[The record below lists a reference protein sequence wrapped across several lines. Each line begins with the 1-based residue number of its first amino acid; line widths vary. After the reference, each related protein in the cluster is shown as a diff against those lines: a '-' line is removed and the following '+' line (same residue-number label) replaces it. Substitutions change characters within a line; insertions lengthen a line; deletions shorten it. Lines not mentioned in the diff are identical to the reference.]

1 MKKLKIFPK
10 TFLYSLAIMLLIVG
24 VAHLILYLLLPQMVI
39 DFVPSEATGNVS
51 LTIAGKYEPAGLMK
65 SAMLRALPLSVIC
78 CVFLSVL
85 CAYFFSKG
93 TTSSIRQLSKAV
105 KKMSELDQ
113 SAQCLI
119 SSQDELGELA
129 NDVNQLYHR
138 LLCMIE
144 NLELEKEKT
153 SENERAKIDFLR
165 SASHELKTP
174 VTALN
179 AMLENMILGVGHYQD
194 YDDCLPE
201 CKAITERLSEMI
213 HEILE
218 TSKLSV
224 STKNAVPI
232 KINVS
237 ELLASLCEPYQLI
250 ATTHGVQF
258 HLKIDD
264 AVSVELPIIAVSI
277 IILALILTLWGKT
290 RVHETG
296 VFLSL
301 GIKKGNILGQYIAEV
316 LLIAVF
322 AFAASGITSN
332 MFAATVA
339 DTLLQQTVQSNSLQD
354 NAEDDTTMKSI
365 DMGSM
370 LEDEKAVS
378 PDIQISV
385 GIEDMLLLYLIG
397 FCIIVISVTISSVS
411 IMRLKPKNIL
421 NSMS

>member
-24 VAHLILYLLLPQMVI
+24 VAHLLLYLLLPQMVI
-39 DFVPSEATGNVS
+39 DFVPSETTGNVS
-51 LTIAGKYEPAGLMK
+51 LTIAGSYEPAGLMK

-105 KKMSELDQ
+105 KKMSELDK
-113 SAQCLI
+113 SAQCRI

-179 AMLENMILGVGHYQD
+179 AMLENMILGVGRYQD
-194 YDDCLPE
+194 YDACLPE

-224 STKNAVPI
+224 SMKNAALT

-250 ATTHGVQF
+250 AATHGVQF
-258 HLKIDD
+258 RLKIDD
-264 AVSVELPIIAVSI
+264 AVSVELPIHEFSK
-277 IILALILTLWGKT
+277 AL
-290 RVHETG
+290 
-296 VFLSL
+296 S
-301 GIKKGNILGQYIAEV
+301 NILGNAVGYTPNGKCVSVYLRDHMIVVENECTPISKEELPHLFEPFYRPDFSRSRETGGNGLGLYIVATIFRALNVPYSFTPMEQPQGMRFTIQ
-316 LLIAVF
+316 LL
-322 AFAASGITSN
+322 
-332 MFAATVA
+332 
-339 DTLLQQTVQSNSLQD
+339 
-354 NAEDDTTMKSI
+354 
-365 DMGSM
+365 
-370 LEDEKAVS
+370 
-378 PDIQISV
+378 
-385 GIEDMLLLYLIG
+385 
-397 FCIIVISVTISSVS
+397 
-411 IMRLKPKNIL
+411 
-421 NSMS
+421 

>member
-51 LTIAGKYEPAGLMK
+51 LAIAGKYEPAGLMK

-105 KKMSELDQ
+105 KKMSELDK
-113 SAQCLI
+113 SAQCRI

-179 AMLENMILGVGHYQD
+179 AMLENMILGVGRYQD
-194 YDDCLPE
+194 YDACLPE

-224 STKNAVPI
+224 STKNAALTE
-232 KINVS
+232 INVS
-237 ELLASLCEPYQLI
+237 ELLVSLCEPYQLI
-250 ATTHGVQF
+250 AATYGVQF
-258 HLKIDD
+258 RLKIDD
-264 AVSVELPIIAVSI
+264 AVSVELPIHEFSK
-277 IILALILTLWGKT
+277 AL
-290 RVHETG
+290 
-296 VFLSL
+296 S
-301 GIKKGNILGQYIAEV
+301 NILGNAVGYTPNGKCVSVYLRDHMIVVENECTPISKEELPHLFEPFYRPDFSRSRETGGNGLGLYIVATIFRALNVPYSFTPMEQPQGMRFTIQ
-316 LLIAVF
+316 LL
-322 AFAASGITSN
+322 
-332 MFAATVA
+332 
-339 DTLLQQTVQSNSLQD
+339 
-354 NAEDDTTMKSI
+354 
-365 DMGSM
+365 
-370 LEDEKAVS
+370 
-378 PDIQISV
+378 
-385 GIEDMLLLYLIG
+385 
-397 FCIIVISVTISSVS
+397 
-411 IMRLKPKNIL
+411 
-421 NSMS
+421 

>member
-39 DFVPSEATGNVS
+39 DFVPSETTGNVS
-51 LTIAGKYEPAGLMK
+51 LTIAGSYEPAGLMK

-179 AMLENMILGVGHYQD
+179 AMLENMILGVGRYQD
-194 YDDCLPE
+194 YDACLPE

-224 STKNAVPI
+224 STKNAALTE
-232 KINVS
+232 INVS

-250 ATTHGVQF
+250 AATHGVQF
-258 HLKIDD
+258 RLKIDD
-264 AVSVELPIIAVSI
+264 AVSVELPIHEFSK
-277 IILALILTLWGKT
+277 AL
-290 RVHETG
+290 
-296 VFLSL
+296 S
-301 GIKKGNILGQYIAEV
+301 NILGNAVAYTPNGKCVSVYLRAHMIVVENECTPISKEELPHLFEPFYRPDFSRSRETGGNGLGLYIVATIFRALNVPYSFTPMEQPQGMRFTIQ
-316 LLIAVF
+316 LL
-322 AFAASGITSN
+322 
-332 MFAATVA
+332 
-339 DTLLQQTVQSNSLQD
+339 
-354 NAEDDTTMKSI
+354 
-365 DMGSM
+365 
-370 LEDEKAVS
+370 
-378 PDIQISV
+378 
-385 GIEDMLLLYLIG
+385 
-397 FCIIVISVTISSVS
+397 
-411 IMRLKPKNIL
+411 
-421 NSMS
+421 

>member
-51 LTIAGKYEPAGLMK
+51 LTIAGKYEPAELMK

-179 AMLENMILGVGHYQD
+179 AILENMILGVGRYQD

-258 HLKIDD
+258 HLKIGD
-264 AVSVELPIIAVSI
+264 AVSVELPIHEFSK
-277 IILALILTLWGKT
+277 AL
-290 RVHETG
+290 
-296 VFLSL
+296 S
-301 GIKKGNILGQYIAEV
+301 NILGNAVAYTPNGKCVSVYLRAHMIVVENECTPISKEELPHLFEPFYRPDFSRNRETGGNGLGLYIVATIFQTLNVPYSFVPMEQPQGMRFTIQ
-316 LLIAVF
+316 LL
-322 AFAASGITSN
+322 
-332 MFAATVA
+332 
-339 DTLLQQTVQSNSLQD
+339 
-354 NAEDDTTMKSI
+354 
-365 DMGSM
+365 
-370 LEDEKAVS
+370 
-378 PDIQISV
+378 
-385 GIEDMLLLYLIG
+385 
-397 FCIIVISVTISSVS
+397 
-411 IMRLKPKNIL
+411 
-421 NSMS
+421 

>member
-39 DFVPSEATGNVS
+39 DFVPSETTGNVS
-51 LTIAGKYEPAGLMK
+51 LTIAGSYEPAGLMK

-179 AMLENMILGVGHYQD
+179 AMLENMILGVGRYQD
-194 YDDCLPE
+194 YDACLPE

-224 STKNAVPI
+224 STKNAALTE
-232 KINVS
+232 INVS
-237 ELLASLCEPYQLI
+237 ELLVSLCEPYQLI
-250 ATTHGVQF
+250 AATHGVQF
-258 HLKIDD
+258 RLKIDD
-264 AVSVELPIIAVSI
+264 AVSVELPIHEFSK
-277 IILALILTLWGKT
+277 AL
-290 RVHETG
+290 
-296 VFLSL
+296 S
-301 GIKKGNILGQYIAEV
+301 NILGNAVAYTPNGKCVSVYLRAHMIVVENECTPISKEELPHLFEPFYRPDFSRSRETGGNGLGLYIVATIFRALNVPYSFTPMEQPQGMRFTIQ
-316 LLIAVF
+316 LL
-322 AFAASGITSN
+322 
-332 MFAATVA
+332 
-339 DTLLQQTVQSNSLQD
+339 
-354 NAEDDTTMKSI
+354 
-365 DMGSM
+365 
-370 LEDEKAVS
+370 
-378 PDIQISV
+378 
-385 GIEDMLLLYLIG
+385 
-397 FCIIVISVTISSVS
+397 
-411 IMRLKPKNIL
+411 
-421 NSMS
+421 

>member
-179 AMLENMILGVGHYQD
+179 AMLENMILGVGRYQN

-218 TSKLSV
+218 TLKLSV

-264 AVSVELPIIAVSI
+264 AVSVELPIHEFSK
-277 IILALILTLWGKT
+277 AL
-290 RVHETG
+290 
-296 VFLSL
+296 S
-301 GIKKGNILGQYIAEV
+301 NILGNAVAYTPNGKCVSVYLRAHMIVVENECTPISKEELPHLFEPFYRPDFSRNRETGGNGLGLYIVATIFQTLNVPYSFVPMEQPQGMRFTIQ
-316 LLIAVF
+316 LL
-322 AFAASGITSN
+322 
-332 MFAATVA
+332 
-339 DTLLQQTVQSNSLQD
+339 
-354 NAEDDTTMKSI
+354 
-365 DMGSM
+365 
-370 LEDEKAVS
+370 
-378 PDIQISV
+378 
-385 GIEDMLLLYLIG
+385 
-397 FCIIVISVTISSVS
+397 
-411 IMRLKPKNIL
+411 
-421 NSMS
+421 

>member
-51 LTIAGKYEPAGLMK
+51 LTIAGKYEPAELMK

-179 AMLENMILGVGHYQD
+179 AILENMILGVGRYQD

-250 ATTHGVQF
+250 ATTHGVRF

-264 AVSVELPIIAVSI
+264 AVSVELPIHEFSK
-277 IILALILTLWGKT
+277 AL
-290 RVHETG
+290 
-296 VFLSL
+296 S
-301 GIKKGNILGQYIAEV
+301 NILGNAVAYTPNGKCVSVYLRAHMIVVENECTPISKEELPHLFEPFYRPDFSRNRETGGNGLGLYIVATIFRALNVPYSFTPMEQPQGMRFTIQ
-316 LLIAVF
+316 LL
-322 AFAASGITSN
+322 
-332 MFAATVA
+332 
-339 DTLLQQTVQSNSLQD
+339 
-354 NAEDDTTMKSI
+354 
-365 DMGSM
+365 
-370 LEDEKAVS
+370 
-378 PDIQISV
+378 
-385 GIEDMLLLYLIG
+385 
-397 FCIIVISVTISSVS
+397 
-411 IMRLKPKNIL
+411 
-421 NSMS
+421 

>member
-51 LTIAGKYEPAGLMK
+51 LAIAGKYEPAGLMK

-179 AMLENMILGVGHYQD
+179 AMLENMILGVGRYQD

-224 STKNAVPI
+224 STKNAALTE
-232 KINVS
+232 INVS

-250 ATTHGVQF
+250 AATHGVQF
-258 HLKIDD
+258 RLKIDD
-264 AVSVELPIIAVSI
+264 AVSVELPIHEFSK
-277 IILALILTLWGKT
+277 AL
-290 RVHETG
+290 
-296 VFLSL
+296 S
-301 GIKKGNILGQYIAEV
+301 NILGNAVGYTPNGKCVSVYLRDHMIVVENECTPISKEELPHLFEPFYRPDFSRSRETGGNGLGLYIV
-316 LLIAVF
+316 
-322 AFAASGITSN
+322 
-332 MFAATVA
+332 ATIFRALNVPYSFTPMEQPQG
-339 DTLLQQTVQSNSLQD
+339 DR
-354 NAEDDTTMKSI
+354 KS
-365 DMGSM
+365 
-370 LEDEKAVS
+370 V
-378 PDIQISV
+378 V
-385 GIEDMLLLYLIG
+385 
-397 FCIIVISVTISSVS
+397 
-411 IMRLKPKNIL
+411 
-421 NSMS
+421 

>member
-39 DFVPSEATGNVS
+39 DFVPSETTGNVS
-51 LTIAGKYEPAGLMK
+51 LTIAGSYEPAGLMK

-179 AMLENMILGVGHYQD
+179 AMLENMILGVGRYQD
-194 YDDCLPE
+194 YDACLPE

-224 STKNAVPI
+224 STKNAALTE
-232 KINVS
+232 INVS

-250 ATTHGVQF
+250 AATHGVQF
-258 HLKIDD
+258 RLKIDD
-264 AVSVELPIIAVSI
+264 AVSVELPIHEFSK
-277 IILALILTLWGKT
+277 AL
-290 RVHETG
+290 
-296 VFLSL
+296 S
-301 GIKKGNILGQYIAEV
+301 NILGNAVAYTPNGKCVSVYLRAHMIVVENECTPISKEELPHLFEPFYRPDFSRSRETGGNGLGLYIVATIFHALNVPYSFTPMEQPQGMRFTIQ
-316 LLIAVF
+316 LL
-322 AFAASGITSN
+322 
-332 MFAATVA
+332 
-339 DTLLQQTVQSNSLQD
+339 
-354 NAEDDTTMKSI
+354 
-365 DMGSM
+365 
-370 LEDEKAVS
+370 
-378 PDIQISV
+378 
-385 GIEDMLLLYLIG
+385 
-397 FCIIVISVTISSVS
+397 
-411 IMRLKPKNIL
+411 
-421 NSMS
+421 

>member
-51 LTIAGKYEPAGLMK
+51 LTIAGKYEPARLMK

-105 KKMSELDQ
+105 KKMSELDK
-113 SAQCLI
+113 SAQCRI

-179 AMLENMILGVGHYQD
+179 AMLENMILGVGRYQD

-224 STKNAVPI
+224 STKNAALTE
-232 KINVS
+232 INVS

-250 ATTHGVQF
+250 AATHGVQF
-258 HLKIDD
+258 RLKIDD
-264 AVSVELPIIAVSI
+264 AVSVELPIHEFSK
-277 IILALILTLWGKT
+277 AL
-290 RVHETG
+290 
-296 VFLSL
+296 S
-301 GIKKGNILGQYIAEV
+301 NILGNAVAYTPNGKCVSVYLRAHMIVVENECTPISKEELPHLFEPFYRPDFSRSRETGGNGLGLYIVATLFRALNVPYSFTPMEQPQGMRFTIQ
-316 LLIAVF
+316 LL
-322 AFAASGITSN
+322 
-332 MFAATVA
+332 
-339 DTLLQQTVQSNSLQD
+339 
-354 NAEDDTTMKSI
+354 
-365 DMGSM
+365 
-370 LEDEKAVS
+370 
-378 PDIQISV
+378 
-385 GIEDMLLLYLIG
+385 
-397 FCIIVISVTISSVS
+397 
-411 IMRLKPKNIL
+411 
-421 NSMS
+421 

>member
-39 DFVPSEATGNVS
+39 DFVPSETTGNVS
-51 LTIAGKYEPAGLMK
+51 LTIAGSYEPAGLMK

-105 KKMSELDQ
+105 KKMSELDK
-113 SAQCLI
+113 SAQCRI

-179 AMLENMILGVGHYQD
+179 AILENMILGVGRYQD
-194 YDDCLPE
+194 YDACLPE

-250 ATTHGVQF
+250 AATHGVQF
-258 HLKIDD
+258 RLKIDD
-264 AVSVELPIIAVSI
+264 AVSVELPIHEFSK
-277 IILALILTLWGKT
+277 AL
-290 RVHETG
+290 
-296 VFLSL
+296 S
-301 GIKKGNILGQYIAEV
+301 NILGNAVGYTPNGKCVSVYLRDHMIVVENECTPISKEELPHLFEPFYRPDFSRSRETGGNGLGLYIVATIFRALNVPYSFTPMEQPQGMRFTIQ
-316 LLIAVF
+316 LL
-322 AFAASGITSN
+322 
-332 MFAATVA
+332 
-339 DTLLQQTVQSNSLQD
+339 
-354 NAEDDTTMKSI
+354 
-365 DMGSM
+365 
-370 LEDEKAVS
+370 
-378 PDIQISV
+378 
-385 GIEDMLLLYLIG
+385 
-397 FCIIVISVTISSVS
+397 
-411 IMRLKPKNIL
+411 
-421 NSMS
+421 

>member
-10 TFLYSLAIMLLIVG
+10 TFLYSLAIMLSIVG

-51 LTIAGKYEPAGLMK
+51 LTIAGKYEPAELMK

-179 AMLENMILGVGHYQD
+179 AILENMILGVGRYQD

-264 AVSVELPIIAVSI
+264 AVSVELPIHEFSK
-277 IILALILTLWGKT
+277 AL
-290 RVHETG
+290 
-296 VFLSL
+296 S
-301 GIKKGNILGQYIAEV
+301 NILGNAVAYTPNGKCVSVYLRAHMIVVENECTPISKEELPHLFEPFYRPDFSRNRETGGNGLGLYIVATIFQTLNVPYSFVPMEQPQGMRFTIQ
-316 LLIAVF
+316 LL
-322 AFAASGITSN
+322 
-332 MFAATVA
+332 
-339 DTLLQQTVQSNSLQD
+339 
-354 NAEDDTTMKSI
+354 
-365 DMGSM
+365 
-370 LEDEKAVS
+370 
-378 PDIQISV
+378 
-385 GIEDMLLLYLIG
+385 
-397 FCIIVISVTISSVS
+397 
-411 IMRLKPKNIL
+411 
-421 NSMS
+421 

>member
-105 KKMSELDQ
+105 KKMSELDK
-113 SAQCLI
+113 SAQCRI

-179 AMLENMILGVGHYQD
+179 AMLENMILGVGRYQD

-250 ATTHGVQF
+250 AATHGVQF
-258 HLKIDD
+258 RLKIDD
-264 AVSVELPIIAVSI
+264 AVSVELPIHEFSK
-277 IILALILTLWGKT
+277 AL
-290 RVHETG
+290 
-296 VFLSL
+296 S
-301 GIKKGNILGQYIAEV
+301 NILGNAVAYTPNGKCVSVYLRDHMIVVENECTPISKEELPHLFEPFYRPDFSRSRETGGNGLGLYIVATIFRALNVPYSFTLMEQPQGMRFAIQ
-316 LLIAVF
+316 LL
-322 AFAASGITSN
+322 
-332 MFAATVA
+332 
-339 DTLLQQTVQSNSLQD
+339 
-354 NAEDDTTMKSI
+354 
-365 DMGSM
+365 
-370 LEDEKAVS
+370 
-378 PDIQISV
+378 
-385 GIEDMLLLYLIG
+385 
-397 FCIIVISVTISSVS
+397 
-411 IMRLKPKNIL
+411 
-421 NSMS
+421 

>member
-51 LTIAGKYEPAGLMK
+51 LAIAGKYEPAGLMK

-93 TTSSIRQLSKAV
+93 TTSSILQLSKAV

-179 AMLENMILGVGHYQD
+179 AMLENMILGVGRYQD

-264 AVSVELPIIAVSI
+264 AVSVELPIHEFSK
-277 IILALILTLWGKT
+277 AL
-290 RVHETG
+290 
-296 VFLSL
+296 S
-301 GIKKGNILGQYIAEV
+301 NILGNAVAYTPNGKCVSVYLRAHMIVVENECTPISKEELPHLFEPFYRPDFSRNRETGGNGLGLYIVATIFQTLNVPYSFVPMEQPQGMRFTIQ
-316 LLIAVF
+316 LL
-322 AFAASGITSN
+322 
-332 MFAATVA
+332 
-339 DTLLQQTVQSNSLQD
+339 
-354 NAEDDTTMKSI
+354 
-365 DMGSM
+365 
-370 LEDEKAVS
+370 
-378 PDIQISV
+378 
-385 GIEDMLLLYLIG
+385 
-397 FCIIVISVTISSVS
+397 
-411 IMRLKPKNIL
+411 
-421 NSMS
+421 

>member
-179 AMLENMILGVGHYQD
+179 AMLENMILGVGRYQN

-264 AVSVELPIIAVSI
+264 AVSVELPIHEFSK
-277 IILALILTLWGKT
+277 AL
-290 RVHETG
+290 
-296 VFLSL
+296 S
-301 GIKKGNILGQYIAEV
+301 NILGNAVAYTPNGKCVSVYLRAHMIVVENECTPISKEELPHLFEPFYRPDFSRNRETGGNGLGLYIVATIFQTLNVPYSFVPMEQPQGMRFTIH
-316 LLIAVF
+316 LL
-322 AFAASGITSN
+322 
-332 MFAATVA
+332 
-339 DTLLQQTVQSNSLQD
+339 
-354 NAEDDTTMKSI
+354 
-365 DMGSM
+365 
-370 LEDEKAVS
+370 
-378 PDIQISV
+378 
-385 GIEDMLLLYLIG
+385 
-397 FCIIVISVTISSVS
+397 
-411 IMRLKPKNIL
+411 
-421 NSMS
+421 

>member
-179 AMLENMILGVGHYQD
+179 AILENMILGVGRYQD

-264 AVSVELPIIAVSI
+264 AVSVELPIHEFSK
-277 IILALILTLWGKT
+277 AL
-290 RVHETG
+290 
-296 VFLSL
+296 S
-301 GIKKGNILGQYIAEV
+301 NILGNAVAYTPNGKCVSVYLRTHMIVVENECTPISKEELPHLFEPFYRPDFSRNRETGGNGLGLYIVATIFQTLNVPYSFVPMEQPQGMRFTIQ
-316 LLIAVF
+316 LL
-322 AFAASGITSN
+322 
-332 MFAATVA
+332 
-339 DTLLQQTVQSNSLQD
+339 
-354 NAEDDTTMKSI
+354 
-365 DMGSM
+365 
-370 LEDEKAVS
+370 
-378 PDIQISV
+378 
-385 GIEDMLLLYLIG
+385 
-397 FCIIVISVTISSVS
+397 
-411 IMRLKPKNIL
+411 
-421 NSMS
+421 

>member
-179 AMLENMILGVGHYQD
+179 AMLENMILGVGRYQD

-258 HLKIDD
+258 HLKIGD
-264 AVSVELPIIAVSI
+264 AVSVELPIHEFSK
-277 IILALILTLWGKT
+277 AL
-290 RVHETG
+290 
-296 VFLSL
+296 S
-301 GIKKGNILGQYIAEV
+301 NILGNAVAYTPNGKCVSVYLRAHMIVVENECTPISKEELPHLFEPFYRPDFSRNRETGGNGLGLYIVATIFQTLNVPYSFVPMEQPQGMRFTIQ
-316 LLIAVF
+316 LL
-322 AFAASGITSN
+322 
-332 MFAATVA
+332 
-339 DTLLQQTVQSNSLQD
+339 
-354 NAEDDTTMKSI
+354 
-365 DMGSM
+365 
-370 LEDEKAVS
+370 
-378 PDIQISV
+378 
-385 GIEDMLLLYLIG
+385 
-397 FCIIVISVTISSVS
+397 
-411 IMRLKPKNIL
+411 
-421 NSMS
+421 

>member
-51 LTIAGKYEPAGLMK
+51 LTIAGKYEPAELMK

-179 AMLENMILGVGHYQD
+179 AILENMILGVGRYQD

-264 AVSVELPIIAVSI
+264 AVSVELPIHEFSK
-277 IILALILTLWGKT
+277 AL
-290 RVHETG
+290 
-296 VFLSL
+296 S
-301 GIKKGNILGQYIAEV
+301 NILGSAVAYTPNGKCVSVYLRAHMIVVENECTPISKEELPHLFEPFYRPDFSRNRETGGNGLGLYIVATIFQTLNVPYSFVPMEQPQGMRFTIQ
-316 LLIAVF
+316 LL
-322 AFAASGITSN
+322 
-332 MFAATVA
+332 
-339 DTLLQQTVQSNSLQD
+339 
-354 NAEDDTTMKSI
+354 
-365 DMGSM
+365 
-370 LEDEKAVS
+370 
-378 PDIQISV
+378 
-385 GIEDMLLLYLIG
+385 
-397 FCIIVISVTISSVS
+397 
-411 IMRLKPKNIL
+411 
-421 NSMS
+421 

>member
-39 DFVPSEATGNVS
+39 DFVPSETTGNVS
-51 LTIAGKYEPAGLMK
+51 LTIAGSYEPAGLMK

-105 KKMSELDQ
+105 KKMSELDK
-113 SAQCLI
+113 SAQCRI

-179 AMLENMILGVGHYQD
+179 AMLENMILGVGRYQD
-194 YDDCLPE
+194 YDACLPE

-224 STKNAVPI
+224 STKNAALTE
-232 KINVS
+232 INVS

-250 ATTHGVQF
+250 AATHGVQF
-258 HLKIDD
+258 RLKIDD
-264 AVSVELPIIAVSI
+264 AVSVELPIHEFSK
-277 IILALILTLWGKT
+277 AL
-290 RVHETG
+290 
-296 VFLSL
+296 S
-301 GIKKGNILGQYIAEV
+301 NILGNAVGYTPNGKCVSVYLRDHMIVVENECTPISKEELPHLFEPFYRPDFSRSRETGGNGLGLYIVATIFRV
-316 LLIAVF
+316 LNVPYSFTPMEQPQGMRFTIQ
-322 AFAASGITSN
+322 
-332 MFAATVA
+332 
-339 DTLLQQTVQSNSLQD
+339 LL
-354 NAEDDTTMKSI
+354 
-365 DMGSM
+365 
-370 LEDEKAVS
+370 
-378 PDIQISV
+378 
-385 GIEDMLLLYLIG
+385 
-397 FCIIVISVTISSVS
+397 
-411 IMRLKPKNIL
+411 
-421 NSMS
+421 

>member
-39 DFVPSEATGNVS
+39 DFVPSETTGNVS
-51 LTIAGKYEPAGLMK
+51 LTIAGSYEPAGLMK

-179 AMLENMILGVGHYQD
+179 AILENMILGVGRYQD

-224 STKNAVPI
+224 STKNAALTE
-232 KINVS
+232 INVS

-250 ATTHGVQF
+250 AATHGVQF
-258 HLKIDD
+258 RLKIDD
-264 AVSVELPIIAVSI
+264 AVSVELPIHEFSK
-277 IILALILTLWGKT
+277 AL
-290 RVHETG
+290 
-296 VFLSL
+296 S
-301 GIKKGNILGQYIAEV
+301 NILGNAVAYTPNGKCVSVYLRAHMIVVENECTPISKEELPHLFEPFYRPDFSRSRETGGNGLGLYIVATIFHALNVPYSFTPMEQPQGMRFTIQ
-316 LLIAVF
+316 LL
-322 AFAASGITSN
+322 
-332 MFAATVA
+332 
-339 DTLLQQTVQSNSLQD
+339 
-354 NAEDDTTMKSI
+354 
-365 DMGSM
+365 
-370 LEDEKAVS
+370 
-378 PDIQISV
+378 
-385 GIEDMLLLYLIG
+385 
-397 FCIIVISVTISSVS
+397 
-411 IMRLKPKNIL
+411 
-421 NSMS
+421 

>member
-51 LTIAGKYEPAGLMK
+51 LAIAGKYEPAGLMK

-179 AMLENMILGVGHYQD
+179 AMLENMILGVGRYQD
-194 YDDCLPE
+194 YDACLPE

-224 STKNAVPI
+224 STKNAALTE
-232 KINVS
+232 INVS

-250 ATTHGVQF
+250 AATHGVQF
-258 HLKIDD
+258 RLKIDD
-264 AVSVELPIIAVSI
+264 AVSVELPIHEFSK
-277 IILALILTLWGKT
+277 AL
-290 RVHETG
+290 
-296 VFLSL
+296 S
-301 GIKKGNILGQYIAEV
+301 NILGNAVAYTPNGKCVSVYLRAHMIVVENECTPISKEELPHLFEPFYRPDFSRNRETGGNGLGLYIVATIFQTLNVPYSFVPMEQPQGMRFTIQ
-316 LLIAVF
+316 LL
-322 AFAASGITSN
+322 
-332 MFAATVA
+332 
-339 DTLLQQTVQSNSLQD
+339 
-354 NAEDDTTMKSI
+354 
-365 DMGSM
+365 
-370 LEDEKAVS
+370 
-378 PDIQISV
+378 
-385 GIEDMLLLYLIG
+385 
-397 FCIIVISVTISSVS
+397 
-411 IMRLKPKNIL
+411 
-421 NSMS
+421 

>member
-51 LTIAGKYEPAGLMK
+51 LAIAGKYEPAGLMK

-105 KKMSELDQ
+105 KKMSELDK
-113 SAQCLI
+113 SAQCRI

-179 AMLENMILGVGHYQD
+179 AMLENMILGVGRYQD

-224 STKNAVPI
+224 STKNAALTE
-232 KINVS
+232 INVS
-237 ELLASLCEPYQLI
+237 ELLVSLCEPYQLI
-250 ATTHGVQF
+250 AATHGVQF
-258 HLKIDD
+258 RLKIDD
-264 AVSVELPIIAVSI
+264 AVSVELPIHEFSK
-277 IILALILTLWGKT
+277 AL
-290 RVHETG
+290 
-296 VFLSL
+296 S
-301 GIKKGNILGQYIAEV
+301 NILGNAVAYTPNGKCVSVYLRDHMIVVENECTPISKEELPHLFEPFYRPDFSRSRETGGNGLGLYIVATIFRALNVPYSFTPMEQPQGMRFTIQ
-316 LLIAVF
+316 LL
-322 AFAASGITSN
+322 
-332 MFAATVA
+332 
-339 DTLLQQTVQSNSLQD
+339 
-354 NAEDDTTMKSI
+354 
-365 DMGSM
+365 
-370 LEDEKAVS
+370 
-378 PDIQISV
+378 
-385 GIEDMLLLYLIG
+385 
-397 FCIIVISVTISSVS
+397 
-411 IMRLKPKNIL
+411 
-421 NSMS
+421 

>member
-39 DFVPSEATGNVS
+39 DFVPSETTGNVS
-51 LTIAGKYEPAGLMK
+51 LTIAGSYEPAGLMK

-105 KKMSELDQ
+105 KKMSELDK
-113 SAQCLI
+113 SAQCRI

-165 SASHELKTP
+165 SASHELKMP

-179 AMLENMILGVGHYQD
+179 AMLENMILGVGRYQD
-194 YDDCLPE
+194 YDACLPE

-224 STKNAVPI
+224 STKNAALTE
-232 KINVS
+232 INVS

-250 ATTHGVQF
+250 AATHGVQF
-258 HLKIDD
+258 RLKIDD
-264 AVSVELPIIAVSI
+264 AVSVELPIHEFSK
-277 IILALILTLWGKT
+277 AL
-290 RVHETG
+290 
-296 VFLSL
+296 S
-301 GIKKGNILGQYIAEV
+301 NILGNAVGYTPNGKCVSVYLRDHMIVVENECTPISKEELPHLFEPFYRPDFSRSRETGGNGLGLYIVATIFRALNVPYSFTPMEQPQGMRFTIQ
-316 LLIAVF
+316 LL
-322 AFAASGITSN
+322 
-332 MFAATVA
+332 
-339 DTLLQQTVQSNSLQD
+339 
-354 NAEDDTTMKSI
+354 
-365 DMGSM
+365 
-370 LEDEKAVS
+370 
-378 PDIQISV
+378 
-385 GIEDMLLLYLIG
+385 
-397 FCIIVISVTISSVS
+397 
-411 IMRLKPKNIL
+411 
-421 NSMS
+421 

>member
-39 DFVPSEATGNVS
+39 DFVPSETTGNVS
-51 LTIAGKYEPAGLMK
+51 LTIAGSYEPAGLMK

-105 KKMSELDQ
+105 KKMSELDK
-113 SAQCLI
+113 SAQCRI

-179 AMLENMILGVGHYQD
+179 AMLENMILGVGRYQD

-224 STKNAVPI
+224 STKNAALTE
-232 KINVS
+232 INVS
-237 ELLASLCEPYQLI
+237 ELLVSLCEPYQLI
-250 ATTHGVQF
+250 AATHGVQF
-258 HLKIDD
+258 RLKIDD
-264 AVSVELPIIAVSI
+264 AVSVELPIHEFSK
-277 IILALILTLWGKT
+277 AL
-290 RVHETG
+290 
-296 VFLSL
+296 S
-301 GIKKGNILGQYIAEV
+301 NILGNAVAYTPNGKCVSVYLRDHMIVVENECTPISKEELPHLFEPFYRPDFSRNRETGGNGLGLYIVATIFQTLNVPYSFVPMEQPQGMRFTIQ
-316 LLIAVF
+316 LL
-322 AFAASGITSN
+322 
-332 MFAATVA
+332 
-339 DTLLQQTVQSNSLQD
+339 
-354 NAEDDTTMKSI
+354 
-365 DMGSM
+365 
-370 LEDEKAVS
+370 
-378 PDIQISV
+378 
-385 GIEDMLLLYLIG
+385 
-397 FCIIVISVTISSVS
+397 
-411 IMRLKPKNIL
+411 
-421 NSMS
+421 

>member
-39 DFVPSEATGNVS
+39 DFVPSETTGNVS
-51 LTIAGKYEPAGLMK
+51 LTIAGSYEPAGLMK

-105 KKMSELDQ
+105 KKMSELDK
-113 SAQCLI
+113 SAQCRI

-129 NDVNQLYHR
+129 NDANQLYHR

-179 AMLENMILGVGHYQD
+179 AMLENMILGVGRYQD
-194 YDDCLPE
+194 YDACLPE

-224 STKNAVPI
+224 STKNAALTE
-232 KINVS
+232 INVS

-250 ATTHGVQF
+250 AATHGVQF
-258 HLKIDD
+258 RLKIDD
-264 AVSVELPIIAVSI
+264 AVSVELPIHEFSK
-277 IILALILTLWGKT
+277 AL
-290 RVHETG
+290 
-296 VFLSL
+296 S
-301 GIKKGNILGQYIAEV
+301 NILGNAVGYTPNGKCVSVYLRDHMIVVENECTPISKEELPHLFEPFYRPDFSRSRETGGNGLGLYIVATIFRALNVPYSFTPMEQPQGMRFTIQ
-316 LLIAVF
+316 LL
-322 AFAASGITSN
+322 
-332 MFAATVA
+332 
-339 DTLLQQTVQSNSLQD
+339 
-354 NAEDDTTMKSI
+354 
-365 DMGSM
+365 
-370 LEDEKAVS
+370 
-378 PDIQISV
+378 
-385 GIEDMLLLYLIG
+385 
-397 FCIIVISVTISSVS
+397 
-411 IMRLKPKNIL
+411 
-421 NSMS
+421 

>member
-39 DFVPSEATGNVS
+39 DFVPSETTGNVS
-51 LTIAGKYEPAGLMK
+51 LTIAGSYEPAGLMK

-179 AMLENMILGVGHYQD
+179 AMLENMILGVGRYQD

-264 AVSVELPIIAVSI
+264 AVSVELPIHEFSK
-277 IILALILTLWGKT
+277 AL
-290 RVHETG
+290 
-296 VFLSL
+296 S
-301 GIKKGNILGQYIAEV
+301 NILGNAVAYTPNGKCVSVYLRAHMIVVENECTPISKEELPHLFEPFYRPDFSRNRETGGNGLGLYIVATIFQTLNVPYSFVPMEQPQGMRFTIQ
-316 LLIAVF
+316 LL
-322 AFAASGITSN
+322 
-332 MFAATVA
+332 
-339 DTLLQQTVQSNSLQD
+339 
-354 NAEDDTTMKSI
+354 
-365 DMGSM
+365 
-370 LEDEKAVS
+370 
-378 PDIQISV
+378 
-385 GIEDMLLLYLIG
+385 
-397 FCIIVISVTISSVS
+397 
-411 IMRLKPKNIL
+411 
-421 NSMS
+421 

>member
-165 SASHELKTP
+165 AASHELKTP

-179 AMLENMILGVGHYQD
+179 AMLENMILGVGRYQD
-194 YDDCLPE
+194 YDACLPE

-224 STKNAVPI
+224 STKNAALTE
-232 KINVS
+232 INVS
-237 ELLASLCEPYQLI
+237 ELLVSLCEPYQLI
-250 ATTHGVQF
+250 AATYGVQF
-258 HLKIDD
+258 RLKIDD
-264 AVSVELPIIAVSI
+264 AVSVELPIHEFSK
-277 IILALILTLWGKT
+277 AL
-290 RVHETG
+290 
-296 VFLSL
+296 S
-301 GIKKGNILGQYIAEV
+301 NILGNAVGYTPNGKCVSVYLRDHMIVVENECTPISKEELPHLFEPFYRPDFSRSRETGGNGLGLYIVATIFRALNVPYSFTPMEQPQGMRFTIQ
-316 LLIAVF
+316 LL
-322 AFAASGITSN
+322 
-332 MFAATVA
+332 
-339 DTLLQQTVQSNSLQD
+339 
-354 NAEDDTTMKSI
+354 
-365 DMGSM
+365 
-370 LEDEKAVS
+370 
-378 PDIQISV
+378 
-385 GIEDMLLLYLIG
+385 
-397 FCIIVISVTISSVS
+397 
-411 IMRLKPKNIL
+411 
-421 NSMS
+421 

>member
-51 LTIAGKYEPAGLMK
+51 LTIAGKYEPAELMK

-179 AMLENMILGVGHYQD
+179 AILENMILGVGRYQD

-250 ATTHGVQF
+250 AATHGVQF
-258 HLKIDD
+258 RLKIDD
-264 AVSVELPIIAVSI
+264 AVSVELPIHEFSK
-277 IILALILTLWGKT
+277 AL
-290 RVHETG
+290 
-296 VFLSL
+296 S
-301 GIKKGNILGQYIAEV
+301 NILGNAVAYTPNGKCVSVYLRAHMIVVENECTPISKEELPHLFEPFYRHDFSRNRETGGNGLGLYIVATIFQTLNVPYSFVPMEQPQGMRFTIQ
-316 LLIAVF
+316 LL
-322 AFAASGITSN
+322 
-332 MFAATVA
+332 
-339 DTLLQQTVQSNSLQD
+339 
-354 NAEDDTTMKSI
+354 
-365 DMGSM
+365 
-370 LEDEKAVS
+370 
-378 PDIQISV
+378 
-385 GIEDMLLLYLIG
+385 
-397 FCIIVISVTISSVS
+397 
-411 IMRLKPKNIL
+411 
-421 NSMS
+421 

>member
-51 LTIAGKYEPAGLMK
+51 LTIAGKYEPAELMK

-179 AMLENMILGVGHYQD
+179 AMLENMILGVGRYQD
-194 YDDCLPE
+194 YDACLPE

-224 STKNAVPI
+224 STKNAALTE
-232 KINVS
+232 INVS

-250 ATTHGVQF
+250 AATHGVQF
-258 HLKIDD
+258 RLKIDD
-264 AVSVELPIIAVSI
+264 AVSVELPIHEFSK
-277 IILALILTLWGKT
+277 AL
-290 RVHETG
+290 
-296 VFLSL
+296 S
-301 GIKKGNILGQYIAEV
+301 NILGNAVAYTPNGKCVSVYLRAHMIVVENECTPISKEELPHLFEPFYRPDFSRNRETGGNGLGLYIVATIFQTLNVPYSFVPMEQPQGMRFTIQ
-316 LLIAVF
+316 LL
-322 AFAASGITSN
+322 
-332 MFAATVA
+332 
-339 DTLLQQTVQSNSLQD
+339 
-354 NAEDDTTMKSI
+354 
-365 DMGSM
+365 
-370 LEDEKAVS
+370 
-378 PDIQISV
+378 
-385 GIEDMLLLYLIG
+385 
-397 FCIIVISVTISSVS
+397 
-411 IMRLKPKNIL
+411 
-421 NSMS
+421 

>member
-39 DFVPSEATGNVS
+39 DFVPSETTGNVS
-51 LTIAGKYEPAGLMK
+51 LTIAGSYEPAGLMK

-105 KKMSELDQ
+105 KKMSELDK
-113 SAQCLI
+113 SAQCRI

-179 AMLENMILGVGHYQD
+179 AMLENMILGVGRYQD
-194 YDDCLPE
+194 YDACLPE

-224 STKNAVPI
+224 STKNAALTE
-232 KINVS
+232 INVS

-250 ATTHGVQF
+250 AATHGVQF
-258 HLKIDD
+258 RLKIDD
-264 AVSVELPIIAVSI
+264 AVSVELPIHEFSK
-277 IILALILTLWGKT
+277 AL
-290 RVHETG
+290 
-296 VFLSL
+296 S
-301 GIKKGNILGQYIAEV
+301 NILGNAVGYTPNGKCVSVYLRDHMIVVENECTPIGKEELPHLFEPFYRPDFSRSRETGGNGLGLYIVATIFRALNVPYSFTPMEQPQGMRFTIQ
-316 LLIAVF
+316 LL
-322 AFAASGITSN
+322 
-332 MFAATVA
+332 
-339 DTLLQQTVQSNSLQD
+339 
-354 NAEDDTTMKSI
+354 
-365 DMGSM
+365 
-370 LEDEKAVS
+370 
-378 PDIQISV
+378 
-385 GIEDMLLLYLIG
+385 
-397 FCIIVISVTISSVS
+397 
-411 IMRLKPKNIL
+411 
-421 NSMS
+421 

>member
-10 TFLYSLAIMLLIVG
+10 SFLYSLAIMLLIVG

-179 AMLENMILGVGHYQD
+179 AMLENMILGVGRYQD

-250 ATTHGVQF
+250 AATHGVQF
-258 HLKIDD
+258 RLKIDD
-264 AVSVELPIIAVSI
+264 AVSVELPIHEFSK
-277 IILALILTLWGKT
+277 AL
-290 RVHETG
+290 
-296 VFLSL
+296 S
-301 GIKKGNILGQYIAEV
+301 NILGNAVAYTPNGKCVSVYLRAHMIVVENECTPISKEELPHLFEPFYRPDFSRNRENGGNGLGLYIVATIFQTLNVPYSFVPMEQPQGMRFTIQ
-316 LLIAVF
+316 LL
-322 AFAASGITSN
+322 
-332 MFAATVA
+332 
-339 DTLLQQTVQSNSLQD
+339 
-354 NAEDDTTMKSI
+354 
-365 DMGSM
+365 
-370 LEDEKAVS
+370 
-378 PDIQISV
+378 
-385 GIEDMLLLYLIG
+385 
-397 FCIIVISVTISSVS
+397 
-411 IMRLKPKNIL
+411 
-421 NSMS
+421 

>member
-179 AMLENMILGVGHYQD
+179 AMLENMILGVGRYQD

-264 AVSVELPIIAVSI
+264 AVSVELPIHEFSK
-277 IILALILTLWGKT
+277 AL
-290 RVHETG
+290 
-296 VFLSL
+296 S
-301 GIKKGNILGQYIAEV
+301 NILGNAVAYTPNGKCVSVYLRAHMIVVENECTPISKEELPHLFEPFYRPDFSRNRETGGNGLGLYIVATIFQTLNVQYSFVPMEQPQGMRFTIQ
-316 LLIAVF
+316 LL
-322 AFAASGITSN
+322 
-332 MFAATVA
+332 
-339 DTLLQQTVQSNSLQD
+339 
-354 NAEDDTTMKSI
+354 
-365 DMGSM
+365 
-370 LEDEKAVS
+370 
-378 PDIQISV
+378 
-385 GIEDMLLLYLIG
+385 
-397 FCIIVISVTISSVS
+397 
-411 IMRLKPKNIL
+411 
-421 NSMS
+421 

>member
-51 LTIAGKYEPAGLMK
+51 LAIAGKYEPAGLMK

-113 SAQCLI
+113 TAQCLI

-179 AMLENMILGVGHYQD
+179 AILENMISGVGRYQD

-237 ELLASLCEPYQLI
+237 ELLASLCEPYQRI
-250 ATTHGVQF
+250 AATHGVQF
-258 HLKIDD
+258 RLKIDD
-264 AVSVELPIIAVSI
+264 AVSVELPIHEFSK
-277 IILALILTLWGKT
+277 AL
-290 RVHETG
+290 
-296 VFLSL
+296 S
-301 GIKKGNILGQYIAEV
+301 NILGNAVAYTPNGKCVSVYLRAHMIVVENECTPISKEELPHLFEPFYRPDFSRNRETGGNGLGLYIVATIFQTLNVPYSFVPMEQPQGMRFTIQ
-316 LLIAVF
+316 LL
-322 AFAASGITSN
+322 
-332 MFAATVA
+332 
-339 DTLLQQTVQSNSLQD
+339 
-354 NAEDDTTMKSI
+354 
-365 DMGSM
+365 
-370 LEDEKAVS
+370 
-378 PDIQISV
+378 
-385 GIEDMLLLYLIG
+385 
-397 FCIIVISVTISSVS
+397 
-411 IMRLKPKNIL
+411 
-421 NSMS
+421 

>member
-1 MKKLKIFPK
+1 MKKLKILPK

-39 DFVPSEATGNVS
+39 DFVPSETTGNVS
-51 LTIAGKYEPAGLMK
+51 LTIAGSYEPAGLMK

-105 KKMSELDQ
+105 KKMSELDK
-113 SAQCLI
+113 SAQCRI

-179 AMLENMILGVGHYQD
+179 AMLENMILGVGRYQD
-194 YDDCLPE
+194 YDACLPE

-224 STKNAVPI
+224 STKNAALTE
-232 KINVS
+232 INVS

-250 ATTHGVQF
+250 AATHGVQF
-258 HLKIDD
+258 RLKIDD
-264 AVSVELPIIAVSI
+264 AVSVELPIHEFSK
-277 IILALILTLWGKT
+277 AL
-290 RVHETG
+290 
-296 VFLSL
+296 S
-301 GIKKGNILGQYIAEV
+301 NILGNAVGYTPNGKCVSVYLRDHMIVVENECTPISKEELPHLFEPFYRPDFSRSRETGGNGLGLYIVATIFRALNVPYSFTPMEQPQGMRFTIQ
-316 LLIAVF
+316 LL
-322 AFAASGITSN
+322 
-332 MFAATVA
+332 
-339 DTLLQQTVQSNSLQD
+339 
-354 NAEDDTTMKSI
+354 
-365 DMGSM
+365 
-370 LEDEKAVS
+370 
-378 PDIQISV
+378 
-385 GIEDMLLLYLIG
+385 
-397 FCIIVISVTISSVS
+397 
-411 IMRLKPKNIL
+411 
-421 NSMS
+421 

>member
-179 AMLENMILGVGHYQD
+179 AMLENMILGVGRYQD

-264 AVSVELPIIAVSI
+264 AVSVELPIHEFSK
-277 IILALILTLWGKT
+277 AL
-290 RVHETG
+290 
-296 VFLSL
+296 S
-301 GIKKGNILGQYIAEV
+301 NILGNAVAYTPNGKCVSVYLRAHMIVVENECTPISKEELPHLFEPFYRPDFSRSRETGGNVLGLYIVATIFRALNVPYSFTPMEQPQGMRFTIQ
-316 LLIAVF
+316 LL
-322 AFAASGITSN
+322 
-332 MFAATVA
+332 
-339 DTLLQQTVQSNSLQD
+339 
-354 NAEDDTTMKSI
+354 
-365 DMGSM
+365 
-370 LEDEKAVS
+370 
-378 PDIQISV
+378 
-385 GIEDMLLLYLIG
+385 
-397 FCIIVISVTISSVS
+397 
-411 IMRLKPKNIL
+411 
-421 NSMS
+421 

>member
-39 DFVPSEATGNVS
+39 DFVPSETTGNVS
-51 LTIAGKYEPAGLMK
+51 LTIAGSYEPAGLMK

-179 AMLENMILGVGHYQD
+179 AMLENMILGVGRYQD
-194 YDDCLPE
+194 YDACLPE

-250 ATTHGVQF
+250 ATTHGVRF

-264 AVSVELPIIAVSI
+264 AVSVELPIHEFSK
-277 IILALILTLWGKT
+277 AL
-290 RVHETG
+290 
-296 VFLSL
+296 S
-301 GIKKGNILGQYIAEV
+301 NILGNAVAYTPNGKCVSVYLRAHMIVVENECTPISKEELPHLFEPFYRPDFSRNRETGGNGLGLYIVATIFQTLNVPYSFVPMEQPQGMRFTIQ
-316 LLIAVF
+316 LL
-322 AFAASGITSN
+322 
-332 MFAATVA
+332 
-339 DTLLQQTVQSNSLQD
+339 
-354 NAEDDTTMKSI
+354 
-365 DMGSM
+365 
-370 LEDEKAVS
+370 
-378 PDIQISV
+378 
-385 GIEDMLLLYLIG
+385 
-397 FCIIVISVTISSVS
+397 
-411 IMRLKPKNIL
+411 
-421 NSMS
+421 

>member
-39 DFVPSEATGNVS
+39 DFVPSETTGNVS
-51 LTIAGKYEPAGLMK
+51 LTIAGSYEPAGLMK

-113 SAQCLI
+113 SAQCRI

-179 AMLENMILGVGHYQD
+179 AMLENMILGVGRYQD
-194 YDDCLPE
+194 YDACLPE

-224 STKNAVPI
+224 STKNAALTE
-232 KINVS
+232 INVS
-237 ELLASLCEPYQLI
+237 ELLVSLCEPYQLI
-250 ATTHGVQF
+250 AATHGVQF
-258 HLKIDD
+258 RLKIDD
-264 AVSVELPIIAVSI
+264 AVSVELPIHEFSK
-277 IILALILTLWGKT
+277 AL
-290 RVHETG
+290 
-296 VFLSL
+296 S
-301 GIKKGNILGQYIAEV
+301 NILGNAVGYTPNGKCVSVYLRDHMIVVENECTPISKEELPHLFEPFYRPDFSRSRETGGNGLGLYIVATIFRALNVPYSFTPMEQPQGMRFTIQ
-316 LLIAVF
+316 LL
-322 AFAASGITSN
+322 
-332 MFAATVA
+332 
-339 DTLLQQTVQSNSLQD
+339 
-354 NAEDDTTMKSI
+354 
-365 DMGSM
+365 
-370 LEDEKAVS
+370 
-378 PDIQISV
+378 
-385 GIEDMLLLYLIG
+385 
-397 FCIIVISVTISSVS
+397 
-411 IMRLKPKNIL
+411 
-421 NSMS
+421 